1 MGIVWSFVVM
11 LGCVSKSTDSGDT
24 EKSSGTP
31 AGPPASQPSEEP
43 ASEPDLPDDVDSDG
57 FSEAQGDCDDW
68 DPAVYPG
75 ATETWNGQD
84 DDCNGWVDQDGRH
97 AGTMGFQSVG
107 IYQSQAY
114 SFSDNCSGTLLRE
127 SGIAVLEVL
136 CLIDTNQE
144 QSLLLLGEQV
154 RIYADA
160 TVFGDE
166 SWSGT
171 GVIEGS
177 GGDLEW
183 DTTIELTLDWSSL
196 EVDGGQQVTVQGQLD
211 TFYLD
216 GSLQGVFLRSE

>member
-1 MGIVWSFVVM
+1 M
-11 LGCVSKSTDSGDT
+11 LGCFSKSADSGDGQEET
-24 EKSSGTP
+24 NTNGS
-31 AGPPASQPSEEP
+31 PPVVQPSDEP

-57 FSEAQGDCDDW
+57 FTEEDGDCDDW

-75 ATETWNGQD
+75 ATEIWNGLD

-97 AGTMGFQSVG
+97 GGTTTFQSVG

-114 SFSDNCSGTLLRE
+114 SFSDNCSGTLIRD
-127 SGIAVLEVL
+127 SGIAVLDVL
-136 CLIDTNQE
+136 CDIDTGQE

-154 RIYADA
+154 NIHAEA

-171 GVIEGS
+171 GIIEGT

-183 DTTIELTLDWSSL
+183 DTTIDLTLEWSPL
-196 EVDGGQQVTVQGQLD
+196 AADGGQQVTVQGQLD

-216 GSLQGVFLRSE
+216 GSLQGVFLRTE